1 MFGLYIIRVV
11 GNSMKP
17 IFRDGDFAIVCKYRR
32 PKITDVVLV
41 RHPEHGL
48 IIKRLIHQDQFD
60 NAVYLAGDN
69 TLTISS
75 HHMGKVPSEAIIGV
89 VYICISKTVISR
101 V

>member
-32 PKITDVVLV
+32 PKIKDVVLV
-41 RHPEHGL
+41 RHPEYGL
-48 IIKRLIHQDQFD
+48 IVKRLIHQDQSD
-60 NAVYLAGDN
+60 NAAYLAGDN
-69 TLTISS
+69 PLTISS
-75 HHMGKVPSEAIIGV
+75 YHMGKLSSDAIIGV
-89 VYICISKTVISR
+89 VYICISKTIISR